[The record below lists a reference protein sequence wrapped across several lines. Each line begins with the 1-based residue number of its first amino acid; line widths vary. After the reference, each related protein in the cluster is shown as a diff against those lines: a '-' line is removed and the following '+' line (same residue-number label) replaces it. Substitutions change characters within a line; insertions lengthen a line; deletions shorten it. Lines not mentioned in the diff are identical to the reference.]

1 MLPLTPPPCYSY
13 VHHMEG
19 VYGQRENG
27 RRQEA
32 VLGEVP
38 RDIRTDSRGPLVG
51 ESAEAR
57 GWLLA
62 LERSRTS
69 RHGVRVI
76 PLQRQ
81 RPLRTQMGL
90 RAFRGEDSRRY
101 GVRPPVQAEVV
112 RESRTS
118 RSGHASRE
126 RDERRK
132 HHGSTSETD
141 SLHSRARILGRQP
154 DTLEQAIQKPSLSE
168 MPHMQERIREVEEA
182 QTPSFLVGRMQ

>member
-132 HHGSTSETD
+132 HHGSTSETET
-141 SLHSRARILGRQP
+141 LHSWTRAVW
-154 DTLEQAIQKPSLSE
+154 IQSHHRGEEEPSPLSE

-182 QTPSFLVGRMQ
+182 QTPSFLVGRMG